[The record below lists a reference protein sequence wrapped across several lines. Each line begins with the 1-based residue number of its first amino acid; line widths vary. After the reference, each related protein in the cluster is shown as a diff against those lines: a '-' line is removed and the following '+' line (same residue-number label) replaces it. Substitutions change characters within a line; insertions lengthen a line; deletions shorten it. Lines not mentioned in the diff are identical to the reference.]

1 MTLARAA
8 RLAGLVLGLAG
19 GLAAAARAQRPAMP
33 ATAAAAPASTAAA
46 PADADDDAIITVA
59 PVARGDSILV
69 SFSTSRAVTPA
80 VEQAIA
86 SGLPTT
92 FTYDVELR
100 RPSMFWFDKLVDSA
114 RIAVTV
120 RFEPLTRRYH
130 VTLLQDGRVAEERA
144 TDHVEDVRRWVSVF
158 DRLPL
163 FTTRELE
170 EHTDYDVRVRGRT
183 SPRHTWSFWP
193 WARPSAHGSAGF
205 TFLP

>member
-1 MTLARAA
+1 MTIGRAV
-8 RLAGLVLGLAG
+8 RLAGLWMGLAG
-19 GLAAAARAQRPAMP
+19 GFAPAAAAQQ
-33 ATAAAAPASTAAA
+33 APDDS
-46 PADADDDAIITVA
+46 DDDAIITVA
-59 PVARGDSILV
+59 PQARGDSIVV
-69 SFSTSRAVTPA
+69 SFSTPRVVTPA

-86 SGLPTT
+86 SGLATT

-100 RPSMFWFDKLVDSA
+100 RPSLFWFDKLVASA

-120 RFEPLTRRYH
+120 RFDPLTRRYH
-130 VTLLQDGRVAEERA
+130 VTLLQDGRVAEERT
-144 TDHVEDVRRWVSVF
+144 TDHVTEVRQWVSVF

-163 FTTRELE
+163 FSTRELE
-170 EHTDYDVRVRGRT
+170 EHTEYDVRVRGRT